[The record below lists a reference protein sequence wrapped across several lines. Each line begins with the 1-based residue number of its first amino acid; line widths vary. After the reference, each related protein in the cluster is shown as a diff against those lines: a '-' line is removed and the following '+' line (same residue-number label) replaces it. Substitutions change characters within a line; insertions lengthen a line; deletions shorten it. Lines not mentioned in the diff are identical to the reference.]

1 MTTPA
6 PETKDTVK
14 KMSLGG
20 VVAKSLLGASKKAG
34 GVVKSLFS
42 KKPTSELVTKDNETS
57 TEYLGEIYKMMKTID
72 ADKKLHQEMAKNH
85 IIEEEHKKDI
95 RNKEIINALAGK
107 KNKSKFKPKL
117 KTPPPPPDKTKPDIT
132 KSDKTKNKKHTPKH
146 TPKQTPKI
154 SGSSGVNSVI
164 KSVVGVTIALTGV
177 DAAWAK
183 TIKMESNPK
192 NEEDV
197 LKKVYQSVKD
207 THNTHSLGLIG
218 LNSGRGKNG
227 KGVSSLDSFISDF
240 NRDYPNEK
248 ITEDPGP
255 GGDNPKFVEQWNK
268 ANPQHLL
275 AAQKKWYKVHVYDA
289 TVHKLENAG
298 VNPDVASDERVQ
310 TYMADRMNQNGS
322 ADFDKS
328 LKDSGALKAKTA
340 EEFINKMS
348 EYDKKN
354 VGKTFGSNIKQ
365 FGGNRQE
372 ALEKRID
379 QRTKHALETGTTQNQ
394 TQSKKPE
401 PIKEP
406 IENKS
411 NVKPAEPEKE
421 TKNVSNGNNKFT
433 PLSEKGDLSYN
444 NLTDAQKDA
453 VELMFRSL
461 RFRFPMYSDDSGKI
475 WNEKI
480 DKLKKQGLI
489 KRFVELINEAGSK
502 PVETSESLATKEVE
516 VEPET
521 VKSEPV
527 KSEPGKSEPVKPL
540 TAAPAV
546 VSKPTILPATNART
560 SRGNT
565 SIDITKMM
573 NDKEKEDR
581 RQEQRERHQ
590 KLLDDPKN
598 ELRLVAEPEPPPTE
612 EQLERERIRLKKIEA
627 ADKLEREQAENKKL
641 TEDEKNAKDAQSAKF
656 WAESEA
662 FWKIHFKE
670 MEEKIKDIDMRE
682 ELHQNWGDPLFPA
695 ISEINLYIKN
705 SNQTRTMIREMFD
718 KN

>member
-1 MTTPA
+1 MTKPT

-14 KMSLGG
+14 KLSLGG
-20 VVAKSLLGASKKAG
+20 AAAKSLLGVSKKAG
-34 GVVKSLFS
+34 GVIKSLFS
-42 KKPTSELVTKDNETS
+42 KKPTSEMVTKDNETS

-146 TPKQTPKI
+146 TTKQTPKI

-207 THNTHSLGLIG
+207 TNNTHSLGLIG

-255 GGDNPKFVEQWNK
+255 GGNNPKFVEQWNK

-322 ADFDKS
+322 EDFDKS

-406 IENKS
+406 IENKL

-453 VELMFRSL
+453 VELMFRSNEG
-461 RFRFPMYSDDSGKI
+461 RFPMYNDDSGKI
-475 WNEKI
+475 WNEQIAKI
-480 DKLKKQGLI
+480 KKQGLT

-502 PVETSESLATKEVE
+502 PVKTSESLAKNEVE
-516 VEPET
+516 EPKL
-521 VKSEPV
+521 VKPES
-527 KSEPGKSEPVKPL
+527 VKPL

-546 VSKPTILPATNART
+546 ESKPTILPHTNERT
-560 SRGNT
+560 NSGVDNINIGELM
-565 SIDITKMM
+565 S
-573 NDKEKEDR
+573 NKEKEDR
-581 RQEQRERHQ
+581 QRKKWEKTL
-590 KLLDDPKN
+590 KLADDPISQTKVK
-598 ELRLVAEPEPPPTE
+598 EEPEPPPTE
-612 EQLERERIRLKKIEA
+612 EQLERKRIRLKEKEA
-627 ADKLEREQAENKKL
+627 ANKLELEEAKNREL
-641 TEDEKNAKDAQSAKF
+641 MEDERKARNARIAEVEAK
-656 WAESEA
+656 SEA
-662 FWKIHFKE
+662 YWKIRIQEIK
-670 MEEKIKDIDMRE
+670 KQIKDIDEAE
-682 ELHQNWGDPLFPA
+682 ELRHNWDDPLFPA
-695 ISEINLYIKN
+695 ISEINQYILKN
-705 SNQTRTMIREMFD
+705 SNQTRPMIRAMFD